1 MKSNKKIF
9 RGFSLFLSVLLI
21 FLSFDITASA
31 DSNSVTTKTTI
42 TSFNSIDTEYDIFE
56 GTAKERA
63 VSSFPSSLQAT
74 VKIVTDGPIQ
84 YDDDRNPKSAYNEE
98 IRENESIPV
107 RWSSDAYDP
116 DVLGSYT
123 FKPIIQAK
131 GYECSSDIYPII
143 TVNVIARATVND
155 DSLKPEKEPSTTT
168 DTNNDTTLGTG
179 GSQVAPSQN
188 AVEESKVV
196 EAPSQNATTTE
207 AQQPK
212 TVETATTVED
222 NSDVVKTEE
231 VKTTKTGSTTSTT
244 TKTNSSSDSSA
255 STSTSTS
262 TSAVQPAKETTVT
275 VEAQSDA
282 PVHHSASRAVSN
294 STQTA
299 AVSNEATEVAEE
311 AENQEVATE
320 QEIPVNVTSKTET
333 KAELTVGK
341 GKAVI
346 NVDKGDSSDIC
357 ARTKDDETLLK
368 NILTEEQLKRVAEG
382 ATVNLKIS
390 ANIVSP
396 EDLSSK
402 DSKNINDG
410 VEKYK
415 KDVPGLNIAGY
426 VDLSIYLQIDD
437 DDWSYVRNT
446 NKPVELVINVPES
459 MQGLSKN
466 YYVLRLHDGETMMF
480 SDDDD
485 DPETITISTGKF
497 SIYVIMYDSEAAA
510 EIEKTEKSEMSIL
523 VIFLL
528 VLLIVLMVQI
538 VYIIAI
544 RKKLNTV
551 EQQ

>member
-1 MKSNKKIF
+1 MKSVNKIHEL
-9 RGFSLFLSVLLI
+9 FSLFLITLI
-21 FLSFDITASA
+21 LFLSVDVTAFA
-31 DSNSVTTKTTI
+31 QMFVTATA
-42 TSFNSIDTEYDIFE
+42 FNKLDVTEYSFYV
-56 GTAKERA
+56 GTSKDTVISNLPSEIKASVEIETVAYGSDNTR
-63 VSSFPSSLQAT
+63 SSSYCT
-74 VKIVTDGPIQ
+74 EDN
-84 YDDDRNPKSAYNEE
+84 Y
-98 IRENESIPV
+98 SIPV
-107 RWSSDAYDP
+107 GWNCSNYNP
-116 DVLGSYT
+116 DESGDYT
-123 FKPIIQAK
+123 FTAYINGDGYHYNAK
-131 GYECSSDIYPII
+131 GYP
-143 TVNVIARATVND
+143 TVTVHVVEE
-155 DSLKPEKEPSTTT
+155 KVAPEKKPDDETPAKTTT
-168 DTNNDTTLGTG
+168 ETDNETTLGTSG
-179 GSQVAPSQN
+179 TQVSPSQT
-188 AVEESKVV
+188 AVEESKIV
-196 EAPSQNATTTE
+196 EAPSQNPTTTE

-231 VKTTKTGSTTSTT
+231 VKTTKTESTTSTT

-255 STSTSTS
+255 STSTSTAISTS

-311 AENQEVATE
+311 AEDQEVATE

-396 EDLSSK
+396 DDLSSK

-426 VDLSIYLQIDD
+426 VDISIYLQIDD
-437 DDWSYVRNT
+437 EDWSYVSNT

-459 MQGLSKN
+459 MQGLSEN
-466 YYVLRLHDGETMMF
+466 YYILRLHDGETMMF
-480 SDDDD
+480 SDNDDN
-485 DPETITISTGKF
+485 PETITISTGKF

-510 EIEKTEKSEMSIL
+510 EIEKTEKNEMSIL